1 MSRNLSLSSL
11 ASLRFLGE
19 WLFWILNFVFLI
31 THFNCFLSFFLFYE
45 FSKLAILGSSL
56 LPKLSVVSLSYNQV
70 SRIFSALYRVRTKE
84 RKDVLAAILNS
95 ILFGS
100 RNTQGLNCIAHFTP
114 SKENDKNSTG
124 QKSLSCHRTW
134 IRHPAIP

>member
-1 MSRNLSLSSL
+1 MIVSSRSERRGSVEKPLSLSSL

-84 RKDVLAAILNS
+84 LSRKDVLAAILNS

-100 RNTQGLNCIAHFTP
+100 KYF
-114 SKENDKNSTG
+114 E
-124 QKSLSCHRTW
+124 
-134 IRHPAIP
+134 IPKV